1 MIISIDQS
9 RHWSRHHPGKPPE
22 WTWLLETLFRRRP
35 ERRPASRLEVL
46 LLARA
51 LDCPEEP
58 IERHR
63 SGPAGRLLPMD
74 RAVVK
79 LYTPT
84 MPA

>member
-1 MIISIDQS
+1 MIIFIDQS
-9 RHWSRHHPGKPPE
+9 RYWRGQHAEPE

-46 LLARA
+46 LLSRA

-63 SGPAGRLLPMD
+63 SGRLLAIPKHY
-74 RAVVK
+74 APT
-79 LYTPT
+79 TP
-84 MPA
+84 A

>member
-1 MIISIDQS
+1 MIIFIDQS
-9 RHWSRHHPGKPPE
+9 RYWRGQHPGTPE
-22 WTWLLETLFRRRP
+22 WTWLLEVLFRRRP

-46 LLARA
+46 LLSRA

-63 SGPAGRLLPMD
+63 SGRAGRMLAMGPE
-74 RAVVK
+74 VPK
-79 LYTPT
+79 PYTPT

>member
-1 MIISIDQS
+1 MIVFIDQS
-9 RHWSRHHPGKPPE
+9 RYWRGHHAETPE
-22 WTWLLETLFRRRP
+22 WTRLLETLFRRRP

-46 LLARA
+46 LLSRA

-63 SGPAGRLLPMD
+63 SGRLQAIPK
-74 RAVVK
+74 R
-79 LYTPT
+79 YTPT